1 MIGSLAGCLGFS
13 SAPDGP
19 VKESRVR
26 SFVEAG
32 GTYVGLEAALE
43 RIAAAAAAAAEPY
56 DGVVGF
62 SQGANLAVALAAK
75 LEAEKKPLRFVVA
88 FCGSQFGWA
97 AQLPEL
103 FAAPLATP
111 ALLVRGEKDTLC
123 PAPLCDALAALFRAG
138 AVATVAHTA
147 GHRPLPSAPQENV
160 ALCRRVARFAEAA
173 VAVGS

>member
-1 MIGSLAGCLGFS
+1 MRDPPNGKGQPTTDPNWASDSLNLIRSTIDA
-13 SAPDGP
+13 
-19 VKESRVR
+19 
-26 SFVEAG
+26 SFVG
-32 GTYVGLEAALE
+32 
-43 RIAAAAAAAAEPY
+43 I
-56 DGVVGF
+56 VGF

-75 LEAEKKPLRFVVA
+75 LEAEKRPLRFVVA

-123 PAPLCDALAALFRAG
+123 PAPLCEALAALFRAG